1 MNNIEFQMNRRSFL
15 NRSGVGIGS
24 VALASMLNDELKAE
38 NKPIEKWTG
47 VIKKPHLPVKAKKSN
62 PLVYGRWS
70 FALRNFGLQTRA
82 CQNEW

>member
-38 NKPIEKWTG
+38 NKPSGGGDKIIKIK
-47 VIKKPHLPVKAKKSN
+47 IKKS
-62 PLVYGRWS
+62 
-70 FALRNFGLQTRA
+70 
-82 CQNEW
+82 